1 MALAQA
7 TIGYNTPA
15 GGGGT
20 ITICDAAVTGTL
32 NPAAVKTLLDT
43 LPAATHADY
52 GLALKK
58 QREVADFIRL
68 QQNVQGAESTG
79 IEVTLVARDRRTTR
93 VGVTAVTNA
102 QGISTFT
109 AT

>member
-20 ITICDAAVTGTL
+20 ITIYDASVTGTVD
-32 NPAAVKTLLDT
+32 PAAVKLLMDT

-58 QREVADFIRL
+58 QREMADFIRL
-68 QQNVQGAESTG
+68 QQNVQGTNSSG
-79 IEVTLVARDRRTTR
+79 VEVTLVGQDRASTRT
-93 VGVTAVTNA
+93 GVTAATNA

-109 AT
+109 AG

>member
-7 TIGYNTPA
+7 TIGYNVPA

-32 NPAAVKTLLDT
+32 NPAAVKSLLDT
-43 LPAATHADY
+43 LPAVGHADRA
-52 GLALKK
+52 LALKK
-58 QREVADFIRL
+58 QREIADFVRL
-68 QQNVQGAESTG
+68 QQNVQGTNSTG
-79 IEVTLVARDRRTTR
+79 IEVTLVARDRRATR
-93 VGVTAVTNA
+93 VGITVTTNT
-102 QGISTFT
+102 QGVSTFT